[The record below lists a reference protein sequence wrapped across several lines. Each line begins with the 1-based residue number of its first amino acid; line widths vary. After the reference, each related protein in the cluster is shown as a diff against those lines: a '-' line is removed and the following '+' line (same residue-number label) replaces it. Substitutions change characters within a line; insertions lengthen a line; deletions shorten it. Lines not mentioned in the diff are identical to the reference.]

1 MDSLATLY
9 LKKYGLQDNENEE
22 KRVRELLRKIHE
34 KDSVFCDFPF
44 DYLNSNEQLIILHY
58 IMTSLP
64 ERQIMANMKK
74 IDVDRNYLN
83 FIYEDENNRKETEYL
98 LENELSGYSPIQLV
112 GEVEHSRDI
121 IRNPYNNISEV
132 IKQLQRRNKL
142 IIQFYLKENRSFNMI
157 GLELYNFNYIREY
170 IDYVSN
176 VILQLLVYRVITQEN
191 VKTSDI
197 VQILSKKIDEM
208 EKLVEKKLEERK
220 NDWINKDI
228 YKKRLDAEFVTNCFS
243 TYVTHRSRF
252 YEEFTIKDILKKEM
266 LNEPTLFGKIQSKY
280 TAKKI
285 FINKEQLDN
294 YKAII
299 TEGQD
304 VNDFSSKIEVVQEF
318 ISLMA
323 TYGGRDCW
331 PLCLQ
336 DLKVYFR
343 EIFISKVSYK
353 RRMASRI
360 VKEYISQVKE
370 AKKNGQSIPQF
381 NKQSQYMFVREKINR
396 GYFREKG
403 LSEEYIEKINIE
415 KKLYDLQLKLYLF
428 YDIESSL
435 NFIWEINDNLLK
447 VYYSELLE

>member
-142 IIQFYLKENRSFNMI
+142 IIQFYLKENISFKII
-157 GLELYNFNYIREY
+157 GLEMYNFNYIREY

-243 TYVTHRSRF
+243 TYVTHAILLL
-252 YEEFTIKDILKKEM
+252 YE
-266 LNEPTLFGKIQSKY
+266 TLL
-280 TAKKI
+280 
-285 FINKEQLDN
+285 IN
-294 YKAII
+294 
-299 TEGQD
+299 
-304 VNDFSSKIEVVQEF
+304 
-318 ISLMA
+318 
-323 TYGGRDCW
+323 
-331 PLCLQ
+331 
-336 DLKVYFR
+336 
-343 EIFISKVSYK
+343 
-353 RRMASRI
+353 
-360 VKEYISQVKE
+360 ISQK
-370 AKKNGQSIPQF
+370 
-381 NKQSQYMFVREKINR
+381 
-396 GYFREKG
+396 
-403 LSEEYIEKINIE
+403 
-415 KKLYDLQLKLYLF
+415 
-428 YDIESSL
+428 
-435 NFIWEINDNLLK
+435 
-447 VYYSELLE
+447 

>member
-142 IIQFYLKENRSFNMI
+142 IIQFYLKENISFKMI
-157 GLELYNFNYIREY
+157 GLEMYNFNYIREY

-285 FINKEQLDN
+285 LINKEQLDN

-336 DLKVYFR
+336 DLKVYFW

-403 LSEEYIEKINIE
+403 LSEEYIEKTNIE

-428 YDIESSL
+428 YDIEYSL

-447 VYYSELLE
+447 VYYSELPE